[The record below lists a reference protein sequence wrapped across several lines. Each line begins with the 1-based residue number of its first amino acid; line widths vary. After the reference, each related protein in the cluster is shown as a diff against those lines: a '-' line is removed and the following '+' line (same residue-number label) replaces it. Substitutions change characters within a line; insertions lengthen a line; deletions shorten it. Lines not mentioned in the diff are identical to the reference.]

1 MSRGSRDAPGGLDAV
16 SAKRHDVRMT
26 DERNIRAIEELLA
39 ETEAAHGAYETA
51 ELNGAY
57 DEQWPAWY
65 ADYAVDHGMGGLLGR
80 EVTADELGQ
89 QLQSAWADFQ
99 AADPHP
105 EEGWVVFIARRLA
118 AGG

>member
-1 MSRGSRDAPGGLDAV
+1 LYLDALGG
-16 SAKRHDVRMT
+16 KRHDEGMT
-26 DERNIRAIEELLA
+26 DERIIRAIEELLA

-51 ELNGAY
+51 ELNGVY
-57 DEQWPAWY
+57 DAEWPAWY
-65 ADYAVDHGMGGLLGR
+65 AAYAVDHGMGGLLGR
-80 EVTADELGQ
+80 DVTADELSQ

>member
-1 MSRGSRDAPGGLDAV
+1 MSRSCLYLDALGG
-16 SAKRHDVRMT
+16 KRHDEGMP
-26 DERNIRAIEELLA
+26 DERSIRAIEELLA

-51 ELNGAY
+51 ELNGVY
-57 DEQWPAWY
+57 DAEWPAWY
-65 ADYAVDHGMGGLLGR
+65 AAYAVDHGMGGLLGR
-80 EVTADELGQ
+80 DVTADELSQ

-105 EEGWVVFIARRLA
+105 EEGWVVFIARHLA